1 MSPGKP
7 VRVMAFRVGH
17 APVVLVVPNTLD
29 TFQALVQGYVE
40 DIRLSGGLSLW
51 CNEDGLRLHLPPNP
65 AASELAHRGIVGDTV
80 VVRNDGRGE
89 LCDLTD
95 ADLMLLWSRPRQ
107 QVPA

>member
-7 VRVMAFRVGH
+7 VRVMSFRVGH

-29 TFQALVQGYVE
+29 TFQTLVAGYIE
-40 DIRLSGGLSLW
+40 NLNLGGGLSIW
-51 CNEDGLRLHLPPNP
+51 INEDGLRLRLPPNP
-65 AASELAHRGIVGDTV
+65 AASELARRPIVGDAC
-80 VVRNDGRGE
+80 VVRNGARGE

-95 ADLMLLWSRPRQ
+95 ADLALLWSRPRE